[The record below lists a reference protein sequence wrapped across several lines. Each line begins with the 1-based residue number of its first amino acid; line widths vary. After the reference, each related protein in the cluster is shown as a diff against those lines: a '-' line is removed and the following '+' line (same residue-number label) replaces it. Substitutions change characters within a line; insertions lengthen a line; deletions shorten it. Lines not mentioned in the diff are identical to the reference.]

1 MLLDFPTDD
10 SCAEIIEDMIYA
22 NSTSMDGRRFA
33 NDFMMRRKADMDGK
47 KLNLV
52 LPKSITTISSE
63 FKVVTKKGKKK
74 PTSTAK

>member
-1 MLLDFPTDD
+1 MLLDFPVDD
-10 SCAEIIEDMIYA
+10 SCAEIIQDMIYA

-33 NDFMMRRKADMDGK
+33 SDFMTRRKADMDGK

-52 LPKSITTISSE
+52 LPKSTAIISSE

-74 PTSTAK
+74 PSSTAK